1 MAVRE
6 MHPRERPLD
15 LWQAFRGFS
24 RATQL
29 FLLFTAVNGVTVG
42 IYALCFNLY
51 ASALGNTNAQI
62 GLLNAVPTIGM
73 FAIGLPGGFLA
84 DRFGYKPFVVAST
97 ILMGIAPLALLV
109 APRGAGIIIFV
120 LVFGAG
126 NALIWV
132 VSGPLLAAFSTQA
145 NRVHLFSLNAF
156 ALTVSIAVGNLLGGA
171 LPEWWAHVRHVS
183 ANGPAAL
190 QTSFFAMFVL
200 GLLTLGL
207 ALIITPPPP
216 AARATDVTT
225 ATAMPDTSG
234 GKGLF
239 FKLIAPSA
247 IIGLGAGAFLTFQQ
261 LYFHQRFT
269 LTPGPIAGI
278 FAISQV
284 VTAGAILLAP
294 WLADHLGRVRAA
306 VVTEAMSIPFLLLL
320 AFTHQFAL
328 ALAAFY
334 MRAALMNMGGPV
346 AEALAMDL
354 LPVRQRAT
362 YTSLMNALGNLGRG
376 GLGPAISGA
385 LQVLGGYGAAFS
397 FTALS
402 YALAA
407 GMYFVFFRH
416 AEPDRHIFGW
426 IATARARRVGLRT

>member
-1 MAVRE
+1 MATRE
-6 MHPRERPLD
+6 MNPRERPLD

-24 RATQL
+24 RDTQL
-29 FLLFTAVNGVTVG
+29 FLLFTALNGVTVG

-51 ASALGNTNAQI
+51 ASAIGNTNAQI

-84 DRFGYKPFVVAST
+84 DRFGYKPFVLVST
-97 ILMGIAPLALLV
+97 ILMGIAPLV
-109 APRGAGIIIFV
+109 VFVMPRGVGLISFA

-132 VSGPLLAAFSTQA
+132 VSGPLLAAFSTPA
-145 NRVHLFSLNAF
+145 NRVHLFSINAF
-156 ALTVSIAVGNLLGGA
+156 AMTVSIAVGNLLGGV
-171 LPEWWAHVRHVS
+171 LPEWRARALHSS

-190 QTSFFAMFVL
+190 QTGFVAMLVL
-200 GLLTLGL
+200 GLLTLAL
-207 ALIITPPPP
+207 ALVITPPPP
-216 AARATDVTT
+216 AARALVVET
-225 ATAMPDTSG
+225 AASSVKQQG

-247 IIGLGAGAFLTFQQ
+247 IIGLGAGAFITFQQ
-261 LYFHQRFT
+261 LYFHQRFS
-269 LTPGPIAGI
+269 LSPGPIAGI

-284 VTAGAILLAP
+284 ITAGAILLAP

-306 VVTEAMSIPFLLLL
+306 VVTEALSIPFLLLL
-320 AFTHQFAL
+320 AFTRQFEL

-334 MRAALMNMGGPV
+334 IRASLMNMGGPV

-397 FTALS
+397 FTALT
-402 YALAA
+402 YAVAA
-407 GMYFVFFRH
+407 GMYFVFFRQ
-416 AEPDRHIFGW
+416 AEPDRHTFGW
-426 IATARARRVGLRT
+426 IATARARLVGMRT